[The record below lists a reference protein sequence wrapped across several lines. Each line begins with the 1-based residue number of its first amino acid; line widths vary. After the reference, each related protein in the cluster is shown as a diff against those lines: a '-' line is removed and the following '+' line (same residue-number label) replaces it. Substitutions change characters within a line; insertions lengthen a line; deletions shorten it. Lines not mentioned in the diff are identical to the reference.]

1 MKFRNSSI
9 ISASTALVTV
19 MLVGAAT
26 PGLAQTTKTPPAK
39 MPEHQ
44 DGMKDMKGMKGMKG
58 MDDMKG
64 MIDGPHAMLAMAYR
78 DNLMTFGRALKSQ
91 IAKSKTVD
99 VDLAR
104 PATVEM
110 RRSYDQMRQH
120 HQAQSSMM
128 GTSTDAA
135 MMTKMKDMDAHLAAV
150 DHHLSALETEVK
162 AGTPDPKKVLEHLN
176 EALKEC
182 EGMSSMHAKAKPHQ
196 MK

>member
-1 MKFRNSSI
+1 MKFRNNSI
-9 ISASTALVTV
+9 LRASTALVTV
-19 MLVGAAT
+19 MLVGVAT

-64 MIDGPHAMLAMAYR
+64 MMDGPHAMLAMAYR

-99 VDLAR
+99 VDFAR
-104 PATVEM
+104 PATAEM
-110 RRSYDQMRQH
+110 RRSFDQMRTH

-128 GTSTDAA
+128 GSNADAA
-135 MMTKMKDMDAHLAAV
+135 MMGKMKDMDAHLVAV
-150 DHHLSALETEVK
+150 DQHLTALESEVK
-162 AGTPDPKKVLEHLN
+162 LATPDPKKVAEHVN
-176 EALKEC
+176 EVLKQC
-182 EGMSSMHAKAKPHQ
+182 EGMSTMHAKAKSSS